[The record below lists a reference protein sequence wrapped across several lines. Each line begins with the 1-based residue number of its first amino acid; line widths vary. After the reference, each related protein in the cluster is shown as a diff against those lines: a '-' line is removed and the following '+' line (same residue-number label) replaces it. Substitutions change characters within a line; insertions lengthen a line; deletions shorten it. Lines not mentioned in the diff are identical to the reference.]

1 MTQSTSIVDDTTAG
15 NVAPTIKTRD
25 DVDGCGCLE
34 CRNIETTTM
43 RRTVLDT
50 LVWSLRL
57 FRSHPSIIAFAGVGI
72 VANRLLET
80 DSINMLPT
88 PAIGVFDMITTFTF
102 IFLIRAYVGTVV
114 AGELTGD
121 TVTIR
126 EGLHRS
132 ITRIPALVGVIVLF
146 MLSVLMIPFLVSL
159 PLLVLVGVVPG
170 NPVEMVGFPVVGA
183 VGVIVVTVPFLLLL
197 FKFWFV
203 PEACV
208 VGQYGPV
215 EALRISWHVTT
226 NYRGKFVLILI
237 IAIGSIISFYLP
249 TYLPEMGT
257 KLAWVHPV
265 LSVVS
270 ASFSEFLSIVWAS
283 AYAHI
288 YVQGVVS

>member
-1 MTQSTSIVDDTTAG
+1 MSELADDTTAG
-15 NVAPTIKTRD
+15 DAAPTIRARD

-34 CRNIETTTM
+34 CRNIETVTT
-43 RRTVLDT
+43 RRTALDA

-57 FRSHPSIIAFAGVGI
+57 FRSRPSIVAFAGVGI

-88 PAIGVFDMITTFTF
+88 PVVGLFDVITAFAF
-102 IFLIRAYVGTVV
+102 VFLIRAYVGTIV

-121 TVTIR
+121 TVAIR
-126 EGLHRS
+126 EGLHRTS
-132 ITRIPALVGVIVLF
+132 TRIPALVGAIVLF
-146 MLSVLMIPFLVSL
+146 ILSVMAIPFLVSL

-170 NPVEMVGFPVVGA
+170 NPVEVVGFPVVGA
-183 VGVIVVTVPFLLLL
+183 ISVVVVTVPFLLLL

-208 VGQYGPV
+208 IGQYGPV

-237 IAIGSIISFYLP
+237 IAIGSAISFYLP

-257 KLAWVHPV
+257 KLGGLHPV
-265 LSVVS
+265 LSVIS
-270 ASFSEFLSIVWAS
+270 ASFGEFLSIVWAS